1 MNLTPLISSIIAC
14 LLIISGIGLGFTSF
28 IPSIRA
34 LHLFIGS
41 LFFIMFPFM
50 VYIHIQRFYIKS
62 PYDFVAWMHFIT
74 FSFILYVS
82 VRMIR
87 KWYPRKNHTDKH
99 NH

>member
-1 MNLTPLISSIIAC
+1 
-14 LLIISGIGLGFTSF
+14 
-28 IPSIRA
+28 
-34 LHLFIGS
+34 
-41 LFFIMFPFM
+41 M